1 MINWSDLSIGSIIE
15 TEWRTDYEKCGQ
27 SVVYRIED
35 NQAYSIFEKEYRGMC
50 GDCIT
55 ESEIDWLIENGI
67 IDKASD
73 VKSRLY
79 TSQNNNIEK
88 IVGHVSDTKEG
99 IVYDW

>member
-15 TEWRTDYEKCGQ
+15 TVWRTSKGKCGQ

-35 NQAYSIFEKEYRGMC
+35 NQAYSIFEKRYAGMC

-79 TSQNNNIEK
+79 ISQNNNIEK
-88 IVGHVSDTKEG
+88 IVGHMSDTKEG
-99 IVYDW
+99 IVYD